1 MKTIMNINSI
11 NEDYIA
17 KAAREAGIR
26 ENEKYSARLVSY
38 TDGLAEIILETEWN
52 TVTCYIDIETSKV
65 LGLMAEAK
73 SVDELLADEYRAV
86 RVSSPVAKYRTAA

>member
-1 MKTIMNINSI
+1 MKNIMNINSI

-26 ENEKYSARLVSY
+26 ENEKCTARLVSY
-38 TDGLAEIILETEWN
+38 TDSLAEIVLETEWN
-52 TVTCYIDIETSKV
+52 TVTCYIDTETSKV

-73 SVDELLADEYRAV
+73 SIDELLADEYRAV
-86 RVSSPVAKYRTAA
+86 RVTSPVVPYRTAA